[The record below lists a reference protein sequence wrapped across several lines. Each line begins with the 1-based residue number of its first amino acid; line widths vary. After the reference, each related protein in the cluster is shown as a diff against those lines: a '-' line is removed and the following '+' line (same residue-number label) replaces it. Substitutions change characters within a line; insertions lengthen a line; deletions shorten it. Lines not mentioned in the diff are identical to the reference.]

1 MLEVVAPE
9 AQGTEG
15 DVDASRAAPVNTTAR
30 IHDVDVLRGAALFGV
45 LMMNLVDGFRVPYPL
60 RFPLPPDPSWVNRA
74 AQNVLAVL
82 LQGKAMTMFSLLFG
96 AGMCIF
102 YERAEAR
109 GAAPVPLLARR
120 LLVLLAFGLA
130 HMFLLWNGD
139 VLTSYAVSGL
149 IALFLIRRRPA
160 LLLGLAVALLGG
172 RALILWLWPTIL
184 PPSGGASAQHYRD
197 ALLIYGS
204 GSYLDVVKFRAAEIW
219 YFEFRFSF
227 LEVPTEVS
235 NFLIGAW
242 IWRSGVLR
250 HVERYRRPL
259 LWVALIG
266 IGVGAGYAIFR
277 LTPSGVALLPEHPGE
292 VARASSSAI
301 LRMFTLGYGAFF
313 LLLLH
318 RPGVRAALL
327 RIAPLGQMAFT
338 NYLSHSFLFSTLF
351 YGYGFGLLTKLG
363 TASATVLGVAVYIG
377 QGILSTYWL
386 RWFRFGPFE
395 WAWRSLTYGKLQPMR
410 R

>member
-1 MLEVVAPE
+1 MLEVASPE
-9 AQGTEG
+9 AQER
-15 DVDASRAAPVNTTAR
+15 DVDASRAVPVDAASR

-60 RFPLPPDPSWVNRA
+60 RFPLPPDPSWINRA
-74 AQNVLAVL
+74 TQNVLAVV

-102 YERAEAR
+102 YERAQAR
-109 GAAPVPLLARR
+109 GAAPTPLLGRR

-130 HMFLLWNGD
+130 HMMLLWNGD

-149 IALFLIRRRPA
+149 IALPLIRRRPA
-160 LLLGLAVALLGG
+160 ILLATAVALLAG
-172 RALILWLWPTIL
+172 RAFILWLWPTIV
-184 PPSGGASAQHYRD
+184 PPSGGASAEHYRD
-197 ALLIYGS
+197 ALAIYGS
-204 GSYLDVVKFRAAEIW
+204 GSYLDVLKFRASEVW
-219 YFEFRFSF
+219 YFESRFSL

-235 NFLIGAW
+235 NFLIGAC
-242 IWRSGVLR
+242 IWRAGILR

-266 IGVGAGYAIFR
+266 IVVGAGYAIFR
-277 LTPSGVALLPEHPGE
+277 LTPAGMAWTPRPQGE
-292 VARASSSAI
+292 IFRAATSAI
-301 LRMFTLGYGAFF
+301 LRVFTLGYGALL

-318 RPGVRAALL
+318 RPMTRAALL

-338 NYLSHSFLFSTLF
+338 NYLSHSFLFTTLF
-351 YGYGFGLLTKLG
+351 YGYAFGLLTKLG
-363 TASATVLGVAVYIG
+363 VASASVLGVAVYIG
-377 QGILSTYWL
+377 QCILSTYWL

-395 WAWRSLTYGKLQPMR
+395 WVWRCLTYGKLQPMR